1 MNIILPYIHELE
13 CQKRAYIK
21 PNGQILTTT
30 GKHKIWAKEF
40 CIGSECKDFR
50 SLFSKQSPNN
60 PLPSSIIES
69 SSLTI
74 EQLELLKIWLQG
86 KDNFDENLFSDFLVF
101 ISRFDKMETKSR
113 KVIST
118 TSPIPHIRF
127 YNYDLM
133 DWSIEQHAPQKLNK
147 ELGIFVPC
155 PEEGIIFT
163 HQDRNAE
170 EELNDIKR
178 NVLLKDRHYFLK

>member
-1 MNIILPYIHELE
+1 MSRILPYMPELE
-13 CQKRAYIK
+13 YQKRAYIK
-21 PNGQILTTT
+21 PNGEILTTT

-50 SLFSKQSPNN
+50 KLFSSQSADK
-60 PLPSSIIES
+60 PLSSSIIES

-86 KDNFDENLFSDFLVF
+86 KENFDENLFSDFLVF
-101 ISRFDKMETKSR
+101 VSRFDKTETKNR

-118 TSPIPHIRF
+118 TSSIPHIRF

-133 DWSIEQHAPQKLNK
+133 GWSIETHPPQKLSK

-155 PEEGIIFT
+155 QNEGIMMT
-163 HQDRNAE
+163 HQDRNAQ
-170 EELNDIKR
+170 EELEDIKR